1 MLSMIRITH
10 TDYGEGN
17 EDDATI
23 KFETKVIKP
32 SLCEYSDTCI
42 LVTRNITA
50 TSGNANTK
58 VEFKNFPPFTKC
70 ITHKNEEHIDTAD
83 NLYIIMLMRNLIE
96 YCDNYSDT
104 VGILDRLKEMNKI

>member
-10 TDYGEGN
+10 IDYGEGN
-17 EDDATI
+17 GDDSTI

-32 SLCEYSDTCI
+32 RLCEYSDTFI

-58 VEFKNFPPFTKC
+58 VVFKIFLHLQN
-70 ITHKNEEHIDTAD
+70 A
-83 NLYIIMLMRNLIE
+83 
-96 YCDNYSDT
+96 
-104 VGILDRLKEMNKI
+104 